1 MNIGYTLDVK
11 AVFSGKLWINLLC
24 EFGPVVAFLASYEMY
39 GFGTATLAMIGAT
52 IVSFFILFV
61 FEKHPPYFAL
71 ANTISVLLFGG
82 ISVFVSIP
90 DVFIFRDTALDIAL
104 GVFFL
109 ASLHYQDRKTGLE
122 FFFTNVF
129 AITKKGWREFTFR
142 WGIFY
147 IILAFTNETIRI
159 FATPD
164 MWVEA
169 KVWMIIVTVIFGFY
183 QLRLTTKERLPEANA
198 FGLKV

>member
-1 MNIGYTLDVK
+1 M
-11 AVFSGKLWINLLC
+11 
-24 EFGPVVAFLASYEMY
+24 AFLASYEMY

-52 IVSFFILFV
+52 LVAFVILFA

-71 ANTISVLLFGG
+71 ANTLSVLLFGG

-104 GVFFL
+104 GVFLL
-109 ASLHYQDRKTGLE
+109 ASLRYQNKRTGLE
-122 FFFTNVF
+122 FFFVNVF
-129 AITKKGWREFTFR
+129 ALTKKGWREFTFR

-169 KVWMIIVTVIFGFY
+169 KVWMIIGTVFFGFY
-183 QLRLTTKERLPEANA
+183 QLRLTTKERLPEANP
-198 FGLKV
+198 FGLRI

>member
-1 MNIGYTLDVK
+1 VK
-11 AVFSGKLWINLLC
+11 DVFSRKLWINLLC
-24 EFGPVVAFLASYEMY
+24 EFGPIAAFLTSYEIY
-39 GFGTATLAMIGAT
+39 GFGTATLAMIVAT
-52 IVSFFILFV
+52 IISFVILFTV
-61 FEKHPPYFAL
+61 EKHPPYFAL
-71 ANTISVLLFGG
+71 VNTLSVLLFGG

-90 DVFIFRDTALDIAL
+90 DIFILRDTAFDIVL

-109 ASLHYQDRKTGLE
+109 ASLRYQNRRTGLE
-122 FFFTNVF
+122 FFFSNVF

-147 IILAFTNETIRI
+147 IVLAFTNETIRI

-169 KVWMIIVTVIFGFY
+169 KVWMIIGTVVFGFY
-183 QLRLTTKERLPEANA
+183 QLRLTARERLPEANA
-198 FGLKV
+198 FGLKI

>member
-1 MNIGYTLDVK
+1 VK
-11 AVFSGKLWINLLC
+11 AILSGKLWINLLC
-24 EFGPVVAFLASYEMY
+24 EFGPIIAFLASYEMY

-52 IVSFFILFV
+52 IVSFIILFTL
-61 FEKHPPYFAL
+61 EKHPPYFAL
-71 ANTISVLLFGG
+71 FNTLSVLLFGA

-90 DVFIFRDTALDIAL
+90 DIFIFRDTALDLVL
-104 GVFFL
+104 GTFFL
-109 ASLHYQDRKTGLE
+109 ASLKYQNKKTGLE
-122 FFFTNVF
+122 FFFSNVF
-129 AITKKGWREFTFR
+129 AITRKGWREFTFR

-169 KVWMIIVTVIFGFY
+169 KVWMIIGTVIFGFY

-198 FGLKV
+198 FGLKI